1 MKACSLTA
9 TDGDGDENTL
19 SFFLTI
25 SANLMLSFGDAS
37 VEYAEARDRIP
48 FPHLRRR
55 LWLIRLTIAKDV
67 KTKARVHSELG
78 LYFLG
83 PTPWP
88 PS

>member
-9 TDGDGDENTL
+9 TDEDGDENTL

-55 LWLIRLTIAKDV
+55 LWLDRLNDERREKQS
-67 KTKARVHSELG
+67 KARVHSELG
-78 LYFLG
+78 LYFLELE
-83 PTPWP
+83 PTP
-88 PS
+88 